1 MSETIKLQNLIDE
14 VTDKK
19 LVLPDFQRKFVWEQ
33 NDMYGLFSSVLCKMP
48 FGSIL
53 TLESTDKEFSCKKL
67 GAKPKECHE
76 EIESGKQIEYL
87 IDGQQ
92 RLTSLFAGFTT
103 YYFSAFKD
111 IPKKIAAPRLLEMY
125 FIKIPAENNENSID
139 LFNAKKLS
147 FDCNRENTENNYF
160 SSEEM
165 KQIISSEKISKIIK
179 ERKTE
184 VFDLESKADLDSI
197 ASYCTN
203 NVDGF
208 YRIPLQ
214 FILCN
219 KGKIFRTY
227 NKILEKIAISFSDE
241 SENSEDLREEWID
254 NVKKY
259 LTKCLDE
266 LELNRIKVKNSD
278 KSRAID
284 IYSNLNRG
292 GVALN
297 VFDLIMAKVGSV
309 SKENFYD
316 TLVGYIQSEYS
327 YPEPIKNNPII
338 QIAIPNNYHAT
349 KIAEVLS
356 DKDDITAEYVNNFL
370 NVLSLYIAKIEKKD
384 FSPDLIKQDKILNL
398 DAKKIVSNSKKVCE
412 ALDRALFF
420 FQTRCGIR
428 KVSDIN
434 YKAQFAVVAYFFT
447 DDDLFSDIR
456 VHNFFEYWYWI
467 SLFAYMYPSNQNVMI
482 LNEIPYFSKYFESK
496 FSDNSI
502 FTRFKQYVEH
512 IMDIP
517 HYSDKSTIV
526 MEHSAETETAPQAVF
541 TKYVCQFYL
550 TKGYKDFF
558 DSNIN
563 LNFLYQ
569 DTLQIHHL
577 LPLGSDGSLKVGE
590 STAKLRKD
598 KFNKYNSPMNML
610 YITKSSNT
618 TISDW
623 DYNRYSQD
631 DRISK
636 IVNQLGCTT
645 GFNINIEDFLSSRF
659 DKFSSDVENRIEKL
673 KETLV

>member
-1 MSETIKLQNLIDE
+1 MGKR
-14 VTDKK
+14 

-33 NDMYGLFSSVLCKMP
+33 NDMYGLFASVLCKMP

-53 TLESTDKEFSCKKL
+53 TLESTDKEFSCKKF
-67 GAKPKECHE
+67 GAKPKECRE
-76 EIESGKQIEYL
+76 EIEAGKQVEYL

-92 RLTSLFAGFTT
+92 RLTSLFAGFST
-103 YYFSAFKD
+103 YYFSEFKD
-111 IPKKIAAPRLLEMY
+111 ISKKIAAQRLLEMY
-125 FIKIPAENNENSID
+125 FLKIPAETNFESRD
-139 LFNAKKLS
+139 LLNARNLS
-147 FDCNRENTENNYF
+147 FDCNCENSEKNYF
-160 SSEEM
+160 SSDEM
-165 KQIISSEKISKIIK
+165 KQMISSEKISKIIK

-184 VFDLESKADLDSI
+184 VFDLDSKTDLDSI
-197 ASYCTN
+197 ATYCTN

-219 KGKIFRTY
+219 KGKVFRTY
-227 NKILEKIAISFSDE
+227 NKILEKIAISFSDDTD
-241 SENSEDLREEWID
+241 NSEDQRDEWID

-309 SKENFYD
+309 SKDNFYD
-316 TLVGYIQSEYS
+316 TLVGYIQSDYL
-327 YPEPIKNNPII
+327 YPDSIKNNQILQIPI
-338 QIAIPNNYHAT
+338 PDDYHAT
-349 KIAEVLS
+349 KNAEVLS

-370 NVLSLYIAKIEKKD
+370 NVLALYIAKLDKKD

-398 DAKKIVSNSKKVCE
+398 EAEKIVSNSKKVCE
-412 ALDRALFF
+412 ALDRALYF
-420 FQTRCGIR
+420 FQTRCGVR

-434 YKAQFAVVAYFFT
+434 YKAQFAVVAYFFI
-447 DDDLFSDIR
+447 DDDLFADIR

-482 LNEIPYFSKYFESK
+482 LNEIPYFTKLFESNFTDK
-496 FSDNSI
+496 SI
-502 FTRFKQYVEH
+502 FTRFKQYSNQL
-512 IMDIP
+512 MNIP
-517 HYSDKSTIV
+517 HYSNKSTLI
-526 MEHSAETETAPQAVF
+526 MEHSQETETAPQPVI

-558 DSNIN
+558 NSNIN

-569 DTLQIHHL
+569 DKMEIHHL
-577 LPLGSDGSLKVGE
+577 LPLGSDSKLKVGE
-590 STAKLRKD
+590 NTAKLRKD

-610 YITKSSNT
+610 YITKSANT

-636 IVNQLGCTT
+636 VVNQLGCTT
-645 GFNINIEDFLSSRF
+645 GFNIGIDDFLSARF
-659 DKFSSDVENRIEKL
+659 DKFSSDVNGRIEKL
-673 KETLV
+673 KESLD